1 MHDSASF
8 QLPEGEK
15 EGKKRRREEKTG
27 LHILYGMG
35 SFMRSTTGAPS
46 VSNRIQEAGT
56 TIGILTCPR
65 N

>member
-1 MHDSASF
+1 M
-8 QLPEGEK
+8 
-15 EGKKRRREEKTG
+15 RETG

-56 TIGILTCPR
+56 R
-65 N
+65 